1 MDDQMG
7 ASAADGET
15 SGGIPSSIKFVL
27 ATILINAIGFGIITP
42 VLPELV
48 MELGH
53 ADLSEATAIGGTLS
67 LLYAATQFVC
77 GPLAGNLSDRFG
89 RRPVLLGSLFGFSAD
104 FLILAF
110 APTLTWL
117 YLGRFMSG
125 VFGASN
131 APAQSAIADAV
142 APEDR
147 PRMFGLIG
155 AAFGIGFV
163 IGPVIG
169 GVLGEFGHRVPFF
182 AAAAL
187 AAANCVYGFL
197 VFPETMARENRR
209 RFQWQRANPVGA
221 LLNIRKLPGILPLAT
236 VYFLWQVAS
245 LIYPMTWNF
254 FAYGRYGWSSAMVGA
269 SLSAVGLSMALVQ
282 TFLTGRAVQ
291 RYGEHKTAQIGIGF
305 GALAMTAYVFIP
317 NGWIA
322 FAAIPLLAMQ
332 SLAQPALTAMLSR
345 RATPDTQGE
354 VQGFASS
361 VMSLGA
367 IVAPLLF
374 NPLLAWFTG
383 PSAPFLFWGAAFVV
397 AATFAMTALIVLTTI
412 KTAEQR

>member
-1 MDDQMG
+1 MP
-7 ASAADGET
+7 ASVR
-15 SGGIPSSIKFVL
+15 FVL

-42 VLPELV
+42 VMPELV
-48 MELGH
+48 MELGQ
-53 ADLSEATAIGGTLS
+53 ANLSEATAIGGTLS
-67 LLYAATQFVC
+67 LLYAATQFIC
-77 GPLAGNLSDRFG
+77 GPLSGNLSDRFG
-89 RRPVLLGSLFGFSAD
+89 RRPVLLGSLFGFSVD
-104 FLILAF
+104 FLVLAF
-110 APTLTWL
+110 APNLTWL
-117 YLGRFMSG
+117 YIGRFLSG
-125 VFGASN
+125 IFGASN
-131 APAQSAIADAV
+131 GPAQSAIADLTPPDA
-142 APEDR
+142 R
-147 PRMFGLIG
+147 PRLFGLIG

-169 GVLGEFGHRVPFF
+169 GLLGEFGHRVPFF

-197 VFPETMARENRR
+197 VFPETMAKENRR
-209 RFQWQRANPVGA
+209 PFEWRRANPVGA
-221 LLNIRKLPGILPLAT
+221 LLNIRKLPGIMPIAV

-282 TFLTGRAVQ
+282 TFLTGRSVH
-291 RYGEHKTAQIGIGF
+291 RFGERRTAMIGIGF
-305 GALAMTAYVFIP
+305 GAAAMMAYAFIP
-317 NGWIA
+317 YGWLG

-332 SLAQPALTAMLSR
+332 SLAHPALTAMMSR

-354 VQGFASS
+354 VQGFATS

-383 PSAPFLFWGAAFVV
+383 PTAPFVYWGAAFAV
-397 AATFAMTALIVLTTI
+397 AALFALVSLLVLWRLPP
-412 KTAEQR
+412 ADRADPNLVRSRP

>member
-1 MDDQMG
+1 M
-7 ASAADGET
+7 ET
-15 SGGIPSSIKFVL
+15 SAIPQTDEGTPSPIKFVL

-53 ADLSEATAIGGTLS
+53 ANLSEATAIGGTLS
-67 LLYAATQFVC
+67 LLYAATQFIC

-104 FLILAF
+104 FMILAF
-110 APTLTWL
+110 APSLTWL
-117 YLGRFMSG
+117 YVGRLLSG

-131 APAQSAIADAV
+131 APAQSAIADLT

-147 PRMFGLIG
+147 PRLFGLIG

-169 GVLGEFGHRVPFF
+169 GVLGEFGHRVPFL

-187 AAANCVYGFL
+187 AAVNCLYGFL
-197 VFPETMARENRR
+197 VFSETMSPANRR
-209 RFQWQRANPVGA
+209 PFQWRRANPVGA
-221 LLNIRKLPGILPLAT
+221 LLNIRKISGILPLAT

-254 FAYGRYGWSSAMVGA
+254 FSYGRYGWSSAMVGA

-282 TFLTGRAVQ
+282 TFLTGRAVR
-291 RYGEHKTAQIGIGF
+291 RYGERKTAQIGIGF

-317 NGWIA
+317 YGWLG

-345 RATPDTQGE
+345 RATAGTQGE

-383 PSAPFLFWGAAFVV
+383 PKAPFLFWGAAFAV
-397 AATFAMTALIVLTTI
+397 AATFAVAALLVLTI
-412 KTAEQR
+412 ASPEERR